1 MGKSN
6 RSTVRIPGRPSD
18 LGPGEARGTP
28 GVGVKSCNPGRTTS
42 GEGVALERIRPAT
55 DVLDSIIMSTTRAA
69 GITAAAGTRLTRP
82 LLLVLFRNENS
93 GHKVSALGV
102 PPSWFPTLRSFRD
115 CCAP

>member
-1 MGKSN
+1 SRLSRCQVSRSHRKSK
-6 RSTVRIPGRPSD
+6 RSAVRVTKES
-18 LGPGEARGTP
+18 
-28 GVGVKSCNPGRTTS
+28 
-42 GEGVALERIRPAT
+42 IRPAT

-93 GHKVSALGV
+93 VHKVHALGV

-115 CCAP
+115 CCAPSGLVPCLSFHLLWT